1 MSIKQAKAA
10 VGVWMVGT
18 VITLAGCF
26 ATLAQVIFAAVPVG
40 QRWPV
45 YLLMGG
51 GLVLALAKVIEWH
64 SRSTARRIVRDA
76 LNQAKR

>member
-1 MSIKQAKAA
+1 MSIKLAKAA
-10 VGVWMVGT
+10 VNVWMIGV
-18 VITLAGCF
+18 VISLAGCF
-26 ATLAQVIFAAVPVG
+26 ATLAQVVFAAEPVG

-51 GLVLALAKVIEWH
+51 GLVLGLAKIIEWH